1 MKKLFRR
8 RTTYLFAISFH
19 LLLLTS
25 LESKLLGQVLI
36 PAICNES
43 PGARWITYMDW
54 IKPTAPVTNGL
65 VFSLQKYNLGSIALS
80 ASAILTNTHNLTA
93 TGNVSFILSDR
104 VGNSCL
110 KEKNISLRNPV
121 TCATQLVTISGQF
134 GMGGNPTPT
143 PGFITLNGQL
153 YKYQASS
160 GDIHSFKR
168 EGINELLVIHIK
180 RTSVN

>member
-1 MKKLFRR
+1 MKKIFRLR
-8 RTTYLFAISFH
+8 IAYLCVISFN
-19 LLLLTS
+19 LVLLTS

-43 PGARWITYMDW
+43 PGARWTTYMDW

-65 VFSLQKYNLGSIALS
+65 VFSLQKYNLGSIALN

-121 TCATQLVTISGQF
+121 TCATQLVAISGQF

-180 RTSVN
+180 KTSVN